1 MAAACPPGPGA
12 GAFLLDPGSLSAQL
26 SGFCQTRQ
34 DPRTVTFCPRGSSVS
49 LRGGQTGGI
58 DTHPADE
65 RARGAGPRDRAGLVF
80 APCPRSLCLPS
91 PQLLRVTFQHRP
103 HVSPRSPH
111 RRPPPASP
119 PAGTNV
125 PLSLR
130 RPRHGHERPP
140 CDVRRSRCLSV
151 SGECVAHPE
160 PTQRHASNRPPGN
173 GGAAE
178 KASFPNRQGPN
189 VHSRDLRFPRKG
201 NT

>member
-1 MAAACPPGPGA
+1 MCRSEA
-12 GAFLLDPGSLSAQL
+12 GRREESIL
-26 SGFCQTRQ
+26 T
-34 DPRTVTFCPRGSSVS
+34 PRMKGRGEQARETARGWFS
-49 LRGGQTGGI
+49 LRS
-58 DTHPADE
+58 
-65 RARGAGPRDRAGLVF
+65 
-80 APCPRSLCLPS
+80 APCPLSLCLPS
-91 PQLLRVTFQHRP
+91 PHLLRVTFQHRP

-189 VHSRDLRFPRKG
+189 GHSRDLRFPRKG